1 MKKVNL
7 TASESERTICYAQCH
22 FVDIGALDR
31 VVLRQ
36 VRCILFYL
44 RNIKSNDAKVKHLK
58 HVENISQIRLYVF
71 FIHFVE
77 LQL

>member
-22 FVDIGALDR
+22 FVDIGALGR

-44 RNIKSNDAKVKHLK
+44 KNIKSNDAKVQHSKN
-58 HVENISQIRLYVF
+58 VGNISQIRLHVF
-71 FIHFVE
+71 FINVVE